1 MDLPPTEDFI
11 MIAENADGRALLE
24 FVADALLVRP
34 LRPKLVNEDD
44 GVALSNRELG
54 RVWGEGNAFHDVRL
68 LALVSRFRR
77 ESVAALAILIE
88 ELYNLV
94 HANHREALRIRRP
107 RDSGDL
113 SAGRSC

>member
-1 MDLPPTEDFI
+1 

-88 ELYNLV
+88 ELYLF
-94 HANHREALRIRRP
+94 
-107 RDSGDL
+107 GDL
-113 SAGRSC
+113 EAGKKRREPRMRRVPVLFFFLSFF